1 MRKSELTREKQ
12 RLLWEAVMD
21 EKTREWFAFYNGK
34 EIILPDKF
42 LPGKEF
48 IEYHND
54 VIFKGE

>member
-1 MRKSELTREKQ
+1 
-12 RLLWEAVMD
+12 MD

-34 EIILPDKF
+34 KIILPDKV

>member
-1 MRKSELTREKQ
+1 
-12 RLLWEAVMD
+12 MD

-48 IEYHND
+48 IQYHND
-54 VIFKGE
+54 VIFKGV